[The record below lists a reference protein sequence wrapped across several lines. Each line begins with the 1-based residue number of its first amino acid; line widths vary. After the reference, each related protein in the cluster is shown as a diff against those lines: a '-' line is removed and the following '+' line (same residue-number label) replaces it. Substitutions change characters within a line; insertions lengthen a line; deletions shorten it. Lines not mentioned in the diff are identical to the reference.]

1 MPRPELMAADYA
13 GRSTIRVYRH
23 RLYARMRAF
32 LISGEV
38 KLMSEKY
45 TTVEQRVSYGVGR
58 QMGDQLAGNPFDGI
72 EMDAVVEGV
81 RDALNGVPSAVETE
95 LLSAAYEEINA
106 RMQAKEAEQSKEMSA
121 EGEAFLADNAKRD
134 EVTVTESGMQY
145 EVLVAGDGEKPVA
158 TSTVR
163 THYHGTLVDGT
174 VFDSSVDRGEPAEF
188 PVNGVIAGW
197 TEALQMMGVGS
208 KWRLYLPY
216 QLAYGERG
224 AGGAIGP
231 YATLVFDVELI
242 DIVS

>member
-1 MPRPELMAADYA
+1 
-13 GRSTIRVYRH
+13 
-23 RLYARMRAF
+23 
-32 LISGEV
+32 
-38 KLMSEKY
+38 MSEQY
-45 TTVEQRVSYGVGR
+45 STVEQRVSYGVGR
-58 QMGDQLAGNPFDGI
+58 QMGDQLASNPFDGI
-72 EMDAVVEGV
+72 DVAAVVAGLQ
-81 RDALNGVPSAVETE
+81 DALGGKPSAVEQS
-95 LLSAAYEEINA
+95 LLREAFDEISQ
-106 RMQAKEAEQSKEMSA
+106 RMKAKEAEQSKTLA
-121 EGEAFLADNAKRD
+121 AAGEAFLADNAKRD
-134 EVTVTESGMQY
+134 QVTVTDSGMQY

-158 TSTVR
+158 SSTVR

-231 YATLVFDVELI
+231 YAALIFDVELLE
-242 DIVS
+242 IVG